1 MEGLINTQK
10 PYVVVNNKDLKAR
23 HAQVKISVLS
33 LICNVTLYETK
44 FAVSQNFHM
53 KNEENNTLCLMKL
66 FWMCNKITHVQ
77 HIPDLGRFL
86 INENPPIILK

>member
-53 KNEENNTLCLMKL
+53 
-66 FWMCNKITHVQ
+66 
-77 HIPDLGRFL
+77 
-86 INENPPIILK
+86 